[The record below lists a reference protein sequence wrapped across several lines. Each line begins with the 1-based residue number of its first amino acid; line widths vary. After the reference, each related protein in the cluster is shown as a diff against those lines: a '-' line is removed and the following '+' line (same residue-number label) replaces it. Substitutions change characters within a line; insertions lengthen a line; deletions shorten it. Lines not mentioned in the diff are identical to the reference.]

1 MRLINKVA
9 LITGGAMG
17 MGRAVALRFAREGA
31 QVVIADVNEP
41 EGRKTAQEITAEG
54 GIAHFVAADVSKAT
68 DCAAMVQSA
77 LQHYGKLN
85 VCYANAAVQLVGKD
99 ARAHELSE
107 ADWDRTIAINL
118 KGMWL
123 TSKYALAAMMQSG
136 GGSLILAGSPTG
148 MSGAGATYTAYSS
161 SKGGV
166 HGLMRVM
173 ATDYA
178 GDGIRVNAVV
188 PGPVNTPLTRNI
200 FRDPIVRA
208 KTEANT
214 MIGRIGEAEDITGLL
229 VFLASDEASYCTGGF
244 YMADGGMTAL

>member
-1 MRLINKVA
+1 
-9 LITGGAMG
+9 
-17 MGRAVALRFAREGA
+17 MGRAVALRFAHEGA

-41 EGRKTAQEITAEG
+41 EGRKTVQEITAEG
-54 GIAHFVAADVSKAT
+54 GIAHFVSTDVSKAT
-68 DCAAMVQSA
+68 DCAAMVQST

-123 TSKYALAAMMQSG
+123 TSKYVLAAMMQSG

-178 GDGIRVNAVV
+178 GDRIRVNAVV
-188 PGPVNTPLTRNI
+188 PGPVNTPLTKNI

>member
-1 MRLINKVA
+1 
-9 LITGGAMG
+9 MG
-17 MGRAVALRFAREGA
+17 MGRAVALRFAHEGA
-31 QVVIADVNEP
+31 QVVIADVNEA
-41 EGRKTAQEITAEG
+41 EGRKTVQEITAEG
-54 GIAHFVAADVSKAT
+54 GIAHFVGADVSKAT

-123 TSKYALAAMMQSG
+123 TSKYALAAMLQSG

-178 GDGIRVNAVV
+178 RDGIRVNAVV
-188 PGPVNTPLTRNI
+188 PGPVNTPLTKNI
-200 FRDPIVRA
+200 FRDPTVRA

-229 VFLASDEASYCTGGF
+229 VFLASDESSYCTGGF

>member
-41 EGRKTAQEITAEG
+41 EGRKTTHEITAEG

-123 TSKYALAAMMQSG
+123 TSKYVLAAMMQSG